1 MSGVKLGKWHLSLAV
16 VFLILGVLLS
26 TSFYAQKK
34 WDVTPGLRK
43 TKLIEFIKSQD
54 RQREK
59 IEYDLQKLR
68 AEVDGFQKRAAT
80 SEGEMG
86 TFGKEIDALKK
97 LAGLTKVSG
106 EGVEVIISDAEDVPS
121 NKDPNN
127 YIVHDYDLQILVNA
141 LWQAGAEAIS
151 LNGQR
156 FVSTTAIRC
165 AGSTVMVNSEPL
177 GSPYVIEAIG
187 DRDDLIKVLDKDP
200 DAKQLI
206 QTYAKAF
213 DMPVNIS
220 RFEELEI
227 PAYEGSLR
235 FDNVTVVVE

>member
-1 MSGVKLGKWHLSLAV
+1 MSGVKLGQWHLSLAAI
-16 VFLILGVLLS
+16 FLILGILLS

-34 WDVTPGLRK
+34 WDVTPGPRK
-43 TKLIEFIKSQD
+43 KKLIEFIKSQD

-68 AEVDGFQKRAAT
+68 AEVDGFQKKAVAT
-80 SEGEMG
+80 EGEMG
-86 TFGKEIDALKK
+86 SFGKEIDALKE
-97 LAGLTKVSG
+97 LAGLTETKG
-106 EGVEVIISDAEDVPS
+106 EGIEVIISDAEDVPS

-127 YIVHDYDLQILVNA
+127 YIVHDYDLQIIINA
-141 LWQAGAEAIS
+141 LWRAGAEAVS

-165 AGSTVMVNSEPL
+165 AGSTVMCNSEPL

-187 DRDDLIKVLDKDP
+187 EPDALIEILDDDP
-200 DAKQLI
+200 DSKQLI
-206 QTYAKAF
+206 QVYAKAY
-213 DMPVNIS
+213 DMPINVSKI
-220 RFEELEI
+220 EELDM

-235 FDNVTVVVE
+235 FDNVTVVAE